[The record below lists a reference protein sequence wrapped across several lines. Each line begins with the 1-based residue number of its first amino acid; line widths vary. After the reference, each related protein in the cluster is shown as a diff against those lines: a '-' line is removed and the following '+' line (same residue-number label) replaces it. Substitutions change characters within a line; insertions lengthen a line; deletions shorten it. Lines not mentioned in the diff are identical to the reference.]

1 MINVAA
7 VRVDALPDWLESA
20 LEGRSSAAALMR
32 APAVSLPPRSSAFTA
47 ELHTGVLP
55 IVEPAASRPSRY
67 HYFEYAQGRVDVTL
81 TQLGQTYGVTPN
93 STFQVGGMPANLTI
107 NGSSFQTD
115 VSTGRTLCTLSTV
128 LNSSSAVTSPVV
140 VGSTA
145 EFWLADAP
153 QVAPALAPPPLAS
166 ELGKRIDAGRVAAT
180 IDPDVRELADAAVRD
195 AKQVVDHVKLR
206 GEPRVMFADDGILTL
221 QWQRGDCGVALLFAG
236 DGEVSIAFKK
246 PAQLYAQ
253 NGIDVKVTEN
263 LPSAFY
269 DALTQIL
276 G

>member
-1 MINVAA
+1 VINVAA

-55 IVEPAASRPSRY
+55 IVEPAASQPSRY
-67 HYFEYAQGRVDVTL
+67 HYFEYAQGRVDGTL
-81 TQLGQTYGVTPN
+81 TQLGQTYGVTHN
-93 STFQVGGMPANLTI
+93 STFQVGGVPANLTI

-115 VSTGRTLCTLSTV
+115 VSTGRTLCTFSTV

-153 QVAPALAPPPLAS
+153 QVAPALAPPLAS
-166 ELGKRIDAGRVAAT
+166 ELRKRIDAGRVAAT
-180 IDPDVRELADAAVRD
+180 IDPDARELADAAVRD
-195 AKQVVDHVKLR
+195 AKRVVDHAKLR
-206 GEPRVMFADDGILTL
+206 GEPRVMFTDDGILTL
-221 QWQRGDCGVALLFAG
+221 QWQRGDYGVALLFAG

-246 PAQLYAQ
+246 PAQFYAQ
-253 NGIDVKVTEN
+253 NGINVKVTEN

>member
-20 LEGRSSAAALMR
+20 LEGSSSAAALMR
-32 APAVSLPPRSSAFTA
+32 APAVSLPPRSGAFTA
-47 ELHTGVLP
+47 ELHTGVLS
-55 IVEPAASRPSRY
+55 IVERAASQPSRY
-67 HYFEYAQGRVDVTL
+67 HYFEYAQRRVDFTL
-81 TQLGQTYGVTPN
+81 TQLGQTYGATHN
-93 STFQVGGMPANLTI
+93 STFQIGGVPANLTI
-107 NGSSFQTD
+107 NGSSFHTD
-115 VSTGRTLCTLSTV
+115 VSTGRALCTISTV

-145 EFWLADAP
+145 EFWLAAAP
-153 QVAPALAPPPLAS
+153 QVAPALAPPLAS
-166 ELGKRIDAGRVAAT
+166 ELGKRIDAGRVTAT
-180 IDPDVRELADAAVRD
+180 IDRDARELADAAVRD
-195 AKQVVDHVKLR
+195 AKRVVDHAKLR

-221 QWQRGDCGVALLFAG
+221 QWQRGDYGVALLFAG
-236 DGEVSIAFKK
+236 DGEVSVAFKK

-276 G
+276 A

>member
-1 MINVAA
+1 
-7 VRVDALPDWLESA
+7 
-20 LEGRSSAAALMR
+20 
-32 APAVSLPPRSSAFTA
+32 
-47 ELHTGVLP
+47 
-55 IVEPAASRPSRY
+55 
-67 HYFEYAQGRVDVTL
+67 
-81 TQLGQTYGVTPN
+81 
-93 STFQVGGMPANLTI
+93 
-107 NGSSFQTD
+107 
-115 VSTGRTLCTLSTV
+115 
-128 LNSSSAVTSPVV
+128 
-140 VGSTA
+140 
-145 EFWLADAP
+145 
-153 QVAPALAPPPLAS
+153 
-166 ELGKRIDAGRVAAT
+166 VAAT
-180 IDPDVRELADAAVRD
+180 IDPDVRELSDAAVRD

-221 QWQRGDCGVALLFAG
+221 QWQRGDYGVALLFAG